1 VFEMTTEQKV
11 RALAVDGRRWSPWY
25 AKNLTRLADAI
36 DTLVERA
43 SRMRDGQRRA
53 GLKPASASAG
63 SPNGI

>member
-1 VFEMTTEQKV
+1 MTTEQKV

-43 SRMRDGQRRA
+43 PRVRNHNDGP
-53 GLKPASASAG
+53 GLRPASDSAG